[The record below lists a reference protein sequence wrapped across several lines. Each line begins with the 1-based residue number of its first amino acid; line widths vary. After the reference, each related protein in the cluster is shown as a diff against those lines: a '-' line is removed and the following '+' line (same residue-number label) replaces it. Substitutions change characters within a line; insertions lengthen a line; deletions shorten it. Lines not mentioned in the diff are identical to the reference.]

1 MRINYHYTSV
11 LAPVNDIAKSFATPR
26 WNDYRCRQGHAMKRK
41 TTQRTAIEQV
51 FRTENRPLGINEVLR
66 YGRTLVESLNQAT
79 VYRNLKL
86 LVASGRLCQVNH
98 PVLGTLYEQAG
109 KGHHH
114 HFHCHGCN
122 RVFELPG
129 CALNE
134 EEAAPEGFIVEEH
147 EIYLSGTCP
156 NCAASLP

>member
-1 MRINYHYTSV
+1 
-11 LAPVNDIAKSFATPR
+11 
-26 WNDYRCRQGHAMKRK
+26 MKRK
-41 TTQRTAIEQV
+41 TTQRAAIEQV
-51 FRTENRPLGINEVLR
+51 FQTEDRPLGIEEILR

-86 LVASGRLCQVNH
+86 LVDSGRLRQVNH
-98 PVLGTLYEQAG
+98 PVLGTLYELTG

-134 EEAAPEGFIVEEH
+134 QEAAPKGFIVEEH
-147 EIYLSGTCP
+147 EIFLFGVCP
-156 NCAASLP
+156 SCAVCLP

>member
-1 MRINYHYTSV
+1 
-11 LAPVNDIAKSFATPR
+11 
-26 WNDYRCRQGHAMKRK
+26 MKRK
-41 TTQRTAIEQV
+41 TTQRAAIEQV
-51 FRTENRPLGINEVLR
+51 FQTENRPLTIDEVLHS
-66 YGRTLVESLNQAT
+66 GRALVESLNQAT

-86 LVASGRLCQVNH
+86 LVASGQLRQVQH

-122 RVFELPG
+122 RVYELPG

-134 EEAAPEGFIVEEH
+134 EEAAPAGFIVEDH
-147 EIYLSGTCP
+147 EIYLSGICPTCATSP
-156 NCAASLP
+156 P